1 MSAVWWNA
9 AEPRHADGCP
19 VINSDGPCKCGLEL
33 DRLRAVEAEAI
44 ALLIKVEQHQRRGWD
59 RIALGAH
66 DRLRAVVEGR
76 PSTAARLDAL
86 YPVPSGDDETG
97 GAA

>member
-1 MSAVWWNA
+1 
-9 AEPRHADGCP
+9 CP
-19 VINSDGPCKCGLEL
+19 VIDSDDPCRCGVEI

-44 ALLIKVEQHQRRGWD
+44 ALLIKVEQHQHRGWD

-86 YPVPSGDDETG
+86 CPVPCGEDETG